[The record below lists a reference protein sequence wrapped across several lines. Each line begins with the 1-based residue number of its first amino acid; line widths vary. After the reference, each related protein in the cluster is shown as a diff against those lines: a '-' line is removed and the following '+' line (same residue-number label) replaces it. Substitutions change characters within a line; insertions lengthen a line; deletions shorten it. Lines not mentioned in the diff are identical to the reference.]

1 MNKIFKLILTLKIMQ
16 FAIDDLVVYNPNI
29 DPLPLP
35 DDRPHDHGIVLGISN
50 NYIMMQFTNSY
61 KTKILKK
68 SISFLPR
75 TQKFYKNILI
85 SQVLCQMMKYIKIKT
100 MRPIFEEKTNTT
112 SFLGPF
118 SLIEAYL

>member
-1 MNKIFKLILTLKIMQ
+1 MQ

-29 DPLPLP
+29 DPLP

-75 TQKFYKNILI
+75 TPKFYKNIFI
-85 SQVLCQMMKYIKIKT
+85 SRVLSQMMKYIKIKT
-100 MRPIFEEKTNTT
+100 MHPIFEQKTNTT
-112 SFLGPF
+112 SLLGPF
-118 SLIEAYL
+118 CLIESYL

>member
-1 MNKIFKLILTLKIMQ
+1 
-16 FAIDDLVVYNPNI
+16 
-29 DPLPLP
+29 
-35 DDRPHDHGIVLGISN
+35 
-50 NYIMMQFTNSY
+50 MMQFTNSY

-75 TQKFYKNILI
+75 TPKFYKNILI

-112 SFLGPF
+112 SVLGPF